1 MSRYRGYQS
10 TTLGYSSRRYNF
22 SSKSEPPP
30 VSRSYT
36 PRPAF
41 DFNEW
46 RIQQSQ
52 RRLANLNMNSAFDKA
67 QNRFSTTFS
76 QTNERLQRDDQI
88 EKVSWRDI
96 FNKKMEQDVK
106 PAQVSTQ
113 KPCPSPKVELP
124 PSPMIPLAKMNG
136 TKSSDNEPRLKAQGS
151 TESLNDSE
159 DWSWEEYS
167 ESESDH
173 EEIIKSSPKLPV
185 SIQVKKASEV
195 ASTTLPGLKFVPTAK
210 PHKEDLSWVNQ
221 RQDKIIV
228 DSMHVT
234 LHKWLKAVSTWTND
248 PWTAKGQ
255 YPDGSVRAGTKATD
269 PYARLQDEIYDYN
282 GERNFFGKPHGKG
295 VVTFANGDKLTGS
308 FRDGKREGKCSLQT
322 CSNDIMYLDASYTND
337 KLDGKGKIE
346 FRNGDLLY
354 GWFVFGTLHG
364 LGKTFN
370 KDKQLIQVCWY
381 SNGVPVGI
389 VWKFLQGG
397 GILVGEADV
406 RGNLIGDD
414 IAFLYPDHQT
424 ALVGTFVREKM
435 CMAQIAFIQMVTVR
449 HEMCQLKFT
458 KPRGP
463 LYNFDPGTLTRIST
477 EPLLPDPYETQHVYV
492 RASKLRGAQEG
503 LFAKKDL
510 PTDRIVA
517 FYNGVHLKENE
528 LVDDKADHDAN
539 AYKILD
545 LQGPDADGLQG
556 ILDIPPESVNIKR
569 YCASLA
575 HKCNHSFQPNAKFV
589 SFYHPRFGSI
599 PAIQTIKEITKDTE
613 IFVSYDYDLE
623 EAPPWYQD
631 LFSKRVILQ
640 YQQSKQMWN
649 L

>member
-22 SSKSEPPP
+22 SSHSEPPP
-30 VSRSYT
+30 VSRAYT

-41 DFNEW
+41 DSNEW

-67 QNRFSTTFS
+67 QNRFSTKYS
-76 QTNERLQRDDQI
+76 SSSERFQRDDLV

-96 FNKKMEQDVK
+96 FNKKMEQEVK
-106 PAQVSTQ
+106 PVQDNNQRPLINT
-113 KPCPSPKVELP
+113 KVEP
-124 PSPMIPLAKMNG
+124 PAPQLVTPLAKING
-136 TKSSDNEPRLKAQGS
+136 IKSVESEPRLKAQGS
-151 TESLNDSE
+151 TESLNESDE
-159 DWSWEEYS
+159 WSWEEYS
-167 ESESDH
+167 ESESDQ
-173 EEIIKSSPKLPV
+173 EEVHKQSPKGPLP
-185 SIQVKKASEV
+185 SPVKKV
-195 ASTTLPGLKFVPTAK
+195 LPQPASTTLPGLKFTPAK

-228 DSMHVT
+228 DSMHAT
-234 LHKWLKAVSTWTND
+234 LDKWLKAVSTWAND

-255 YPDGSVRAGTKATD
+255 YPDGSVRAGTKSTD
-269 PYARLQDEIYDYN
+269 PYSRLQDEIYDYV

-308 FRDGKREGKCSLQT
+308 FRDGKREGKCSLQMR
-322 CSNDIMYLDASYTND
+322 SNDIVYLDANYTND
-337 KLDGKGKIE
+337 KLNGKGKIE
-346 FRNGDLLY
+346 YKNGDLLY

-370 KDKQLIQVCWY
+370 KEKQLIQVCWY
-381 SNGVPVGI
+381 SNGVPVGT

-397 GILVGEADV
+397 GILVGEADIT
-406 RGNLIGDD
+406 GNLIGDD

-424 ALVGTFVREKM
+424 ALLGTFVREKM

-463 LYNFDPGTLTRIST
+463 LYIYDPGTLTRIST

-503 LFAKKDL
+503 LFANKDL

-517 FYNGVHLKENE
+517 FYNGIHLRENE
-528 LVDDKADHDAN
+528 LVDDKSDHDAN

-545 LQGPDADGLQG
+545 LQGPDSDGFQG
-556 ILDIPPESVNIKR
+556 ILDIPPEYVNIKR
-569 YCASLA
+569 
-575 HKCNHSFQPNAKFV
+575 
-589 SFYHPRFGSI
+589 FGKI
-599 PAIQTIKEITKDTE
+599 PAIQTVMEITKDTE